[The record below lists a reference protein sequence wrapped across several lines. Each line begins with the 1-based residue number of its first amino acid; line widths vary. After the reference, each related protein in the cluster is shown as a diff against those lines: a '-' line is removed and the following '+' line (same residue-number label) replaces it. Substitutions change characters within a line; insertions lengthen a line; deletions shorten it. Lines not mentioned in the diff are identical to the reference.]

1 MEEIRI
7 RRMTDADM
15 PAIHIIDKR
24 LVGPERS
31 SSWLESVES
40 VWFTHRP
47 ALNFVAEKSGLIVG
61 FILGDIRGAEYGLPF
76 GGWIDMIGILPEFQ
90 RKGIAKKLVEEFC
103 ARCQENEVKVR
114 VIIRE
119 DDALL
124 VNFWKSLDFRKGNLI
139 SFEK

>member
-1 MEEIRI
+1 MEEINI

-15 PAIHIIDKR
+15 PAVQIIDKR

-47 ALNFVAEKSGLIVG
+47 ALNFVAEIRGLLVG

-90 RKGIAKKLVEEFC
+90 RKGIAKRLVEEFC
-103 ARCQENEVKVR
+103 SKCEENKVKVR
-114 VIIRE
+114 VITRE
-119 DDALL
+119 DDTLL
-124 VNFWKSLDFRKGNLI
+124 VKFWTSLKFEKGNLV